1 MGVRF
6 EPRTNRT
13 ACSRATDSAAALQ
26 VAKISLS
33 FYGYL
38 EKELQFIPLKGYSEL
53 KEYHL
58 ICVGCW

>member
-13 ACSRATDSAAALQ
+13 AVSRAIDAAAALQ

-38 EKELQFIPLKGYSEL
+38 EKELQFIPFKGYS
-53 KEYHL
+53 
-58 ICVGCW
+58 

>member
-1 MGVRF
+1 MGVRV

-38 EKELQFIPLKGYSEL
+38 EKELQFIPFKGYS
-53 KEYHL
+53 
-58 ICVGCW
+58 